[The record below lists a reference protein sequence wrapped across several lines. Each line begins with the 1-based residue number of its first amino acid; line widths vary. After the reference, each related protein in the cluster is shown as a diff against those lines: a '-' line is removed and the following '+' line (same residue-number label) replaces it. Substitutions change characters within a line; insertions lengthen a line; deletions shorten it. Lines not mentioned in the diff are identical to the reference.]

1 MPQTKPEPKLIA
13 ENRKARF
20 DYFIEDRYEA
30 GMVLQGWEVKSMRAG
45 KAQLTESYAYVKNG
59 EAFLYG
65 AHIAPLTTTSTH
77 FIAEPTRT
85 RKLLLNLAELEQLAN
100 AVEREGYTLVPLEMY
115 WKAGRAK
122 LTHRRRQGQE
132 AARQA
137 RHREGPRL
145 AARQGPHPA
154 HPLNAQVVGNAY
166 VRLKVTSESVFT
178 RPAGGLLLCLTS

>member
-1 MPQTKPEPKLIA
+1 MSQTKAEPKLIA

-45 KAQLTESYAYVKNG
+45 KAQLTESYVYVKNG

-85 RKLLLNLAELEQLAN
+85 RKLLLNLSELEQLEH
-100 AVEREGYTLVPLEMY
+100 AVERDGYTLVPLEMY
-115 WKAGRAK
+115 WKSGRAK
-122 LTHRRRQGQE
+122 IQIGVAKGKKQHDKRATEKDRDWQRDK
-132 AARQA
+132 ARIL
-137 RHREGPRL
+137 R
-145 AARQGPHPA
+145 
-154 HPLNAQVVGNAY
+154 
-166 VRLKVTSESVFT
+166 T
-178 RPAGGLLLCLTS
+178 R

>member
-1 MPQTKPEPKLIA
+1 MSQTKAEPKLIA

-20 DYFIEDRYEA
+20 DYYIEDRYEA

-85 RKLLLNLAELEQLAN
+85 RKLLLNLAELEQLEH
-100 AVEREGYTLVPLEMY
+100 AVERDGYTLVPLEMY

-122 LTHRRRQGQE
+122 LQIGVAKGKKQHDKRATEKDRDWQRDK
-132 AARQA
+132 ARIL
-137 RHREGPRL
+137 R
-145 AARQGPHPA
+145 
-154 HPLNAQVVGNAY
+154 
-166 VRLKVTSESVFT
+166 T
-178 RPAGGLLLCLTS
+178 R

>member
-1 MPQTKPEPKLIA
+1 MSQTKPEPKLIA

-65 AHIAPLTTTSTH
+65 AHIAPLMTTSTH
-77 FIAEPTRT
+77 VIAEPTRT
-85 RKLLLNLAELEQLAN
+85 RKLLLNLAELEQLEN
-100 AVEREGYTLVPLEMY
+100 AVEREGYTLVPLQMY

-122 LTHRRRQGQE
+122 IQIGVAKGKKQHDKRATEKDRDWQRDK
-132 AARQA
+132 ARIL
-137 RHREGPRL
+137 R
-145 AARQGPHPA
+145 
-154 HPLNAQVVGNAY
+154 
-166 VRLKVTSESVFT
+166 T
-178 RPAGGLLLCLTS
+178 R